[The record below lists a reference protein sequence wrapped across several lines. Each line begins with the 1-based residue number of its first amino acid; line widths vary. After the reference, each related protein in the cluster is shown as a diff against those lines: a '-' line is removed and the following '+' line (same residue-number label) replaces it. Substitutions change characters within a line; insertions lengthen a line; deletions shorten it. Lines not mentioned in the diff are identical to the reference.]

1 MEDLVEKLEDIRDRI
16 MEAREMM
23 YDLIRNQNFEAVRL
37 ALMPTLEAIYILDD
51 LAFDERK
58 ARIEQRR
65 RRLLEAKKSKKG
77 DAQQ

>member
-1 MEDLVEKLEDIRDRI
+1 MEDLADKLEDIRARI
-16 MEAREMM
+16 TEAREMM